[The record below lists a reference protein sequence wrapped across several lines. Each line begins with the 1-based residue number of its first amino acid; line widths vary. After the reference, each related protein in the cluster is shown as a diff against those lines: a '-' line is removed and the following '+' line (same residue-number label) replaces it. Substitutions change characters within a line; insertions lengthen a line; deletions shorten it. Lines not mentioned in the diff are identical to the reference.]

1 MKTTERAGA
10 GKMAQ
15 WVKVLPVKPDGPS
28 SIPGL
33 QIMGVENS
41 SQTLAMLHVQTNV

>member
-1 MKTTERAGA
+1 
-10 GKMAQ
+10 MAQ

-33 QIMGVENS
+33 HIMEGENPF
-41 SQTLAMLHVQTNV
+41 QVLAMVHVQANM